1 MSSYFLYILIYVMK
15 RFWFK
20 FCNVFRVGLVVS
32 LAMFLLPG
40 PVWAEGEAQTGI
52 LVTVTYI
59 EPINV
64 RGGPSTVYYPIVG
77 RVSPGDVLTGLGV
90 SPGREWVQVSFPT
103 APGGVGWL
111 YAAYVTVSGGE
122 LRVVEPPPTSTPV
135 ATATINPTFAAAFI
149 FQPTA
154 TRMPTFTPP
163 PPLELPE
170 FTDEATKRQNGLP
183 SGAIVFGLFA
193 IGGAI
198 LLISFALNR
207 R

>member
-1 MSSYFLYILIYVMK
+1 MSSSFLYILIYVMI

-20 FCNVFRVGLVVS
+20 FSNVIRAGCIVS
-32 LAMFLLPG
+32 LVMLLLPSQ
-40 PVWAEGEAQTGI
+40 VWAGGEAQTGI
-52 LVTVTYI
+52 QVTVTYT

-64 RGGPSTVYYPIVG
+64 RGGPSTVYYPVVG

-90 SPGREWVQVSFPT
+90 SPGREWVQVSFPS

-122 LRVVEPPPTSTPV
+122 LRVVEPPPTSTPI

-149 FQPTA
+149 FQPTE
-154 TRMPTFTPP
+154 TRPPTFTPP
-163 PPLELPE
+163 PPLEIPE
-170 FTDEATKRQNGLP
+170 FADEATRRPSGLP

-193 IGGAI
+193 IGGMI
-198 LLISFALNR
+198 FLISFAMDR

>member
-1 MSSYFLYILIYVMK
+1 MSSYFLYILIYVMI

-20 FCNVFRVGLVVS
+20 FWVVSRVGIAVS
-32 LAMFLLPG
+32 LAMLLLPG
-40 PVWAEGEAQTGI
+40 QVWAEGEAQSGVQ
-52 LVTVTYI
+52 VTVTYT

-64 RGGPSTVYYPIVG
+64 RGGPSTVYYPVVG

-111 YAAYVTVSGGE
+111 YAAYVSVSGGE

-149 FQPTA
+149 FHPTA

-163 PPLELPE
+163 PPLEIPK
-170 FTDEATKRQNGLP
+170 FTDEATRRPNGLP

>member
-1 MSSYFLYILIYVMK
+1 MI
-15 RFWFK
+15 RFWFNSL
-20 FCNVFRVGLVVS
+20 NVLRVGFAVS
-32 LAMFLLPG
+32 LAMLLLPG
-40 PVWAEGEAQTGI
+40 QVRAGGEAQSGI
-52 LVTVTYI
+52 QVTVTYT

-64 RGGPSTVYYPIVG
+64 RGGPSTVYYPVVG

-90 SPGREWVQVSFPT
+90 SPGREWVQVSFPS

-122 LRVVEPPPTSTPV
+122 LRVVEPPPTMTPV

-149 FQPTA
+149 FQPTE

-163 PPLELPE
+163 PPLEIPN
-170 FTDEATKRQNGLP
+170 FTDEAATRPAGLS

-193 IGGAI
+193 IGGAVF
-198 LLISFALNR
+198 LISVAMNR
-207 R
+207 Q